1 MTPDYDTMRRDLA
14 AAMGWR
20 DIRKFG
26 GLALIGTDRN
36 GDPGEPVPDPLHSA
50 EDAEALETWILQSD
64 PERRVAWY
72 LNGGAAMVRVHWRR
86 GDDDYIGHVLD
97 TQEPD
102 PAGRRRLALVRA
114 AWKAVQSRGGAR

>member
-1 MTPDYDTMRRDLA
+1 MQDYDEVRRGLA
-14 AAMGWR
+14 VAMGWR
-20 DIRKFG
+20 VQTATG
-26 GLALIGTDRN
+26 GAAPGQFTRN
-36 GDPGEPVPDPLHSA
+36 IVPVPDPLHSA